1 MIKRLIYSFLGTYA
15 FFVTLNPLIINHQLS
30 HWDNVIYSAFLALGV
45 VLGLILESVIKKK
58 LKK

>member
-15 FFVTLNPLIINHQLS
+15 FFVTLNPLIINRQLS
-30 HWDNVIYSAFLALGV
+30 HWDNVKYSAFLALGV
-45 VLGLILESVIKKK
+45 TLGIILELAIRKK